1 MDISL
6 EFDRKIILVL
16 ILKNI
21 VYFRDVQ
28 DKKILN
34 TERSKK
40 MELKEKIAIIG
51 VGKMGKTLLESL
63 IRNQLVNPG
72 QIFGTNS
79 HSDTTNQI
87 REKYHINT
95 STDNLEA
102 VSKSDII
109 ILAVKPQMIAQVL
122 PQILPALNKEK
133 VIISIAAAITTNFI
147 EGKLNKDIA
156 VIRAMPNIASL
167 VNEGMTVICPGKF
180 VEEKHLSLAV
190 KIFSSVGK
198 VEAIHRENL
207 MDVVTALSGSGPAY
221 SYMMIESL
229 TDGGVR
235 MGLPRELARK
245 LAAQAVLGGAQ
256 MVLQTGLH
264 PALLKDEV
272 TTPAGVTIDGLMEL
286 EDGGFRVALIK
297 AIDRATQK
305 SKQISQ

>member
-1 MDISL
+1 MK
-6 EFDRKIILVL
+6 EMNK
-16 ILKNI
+16 
-21 VYFRDVQ
+21 
-28 DKKILN
+28 
-34 TERSKK
+34 ERTSMK
-40 MELKEKIAIIG
+40 MKQIRQNLAIIG
-51 VGKMGKTLLESL
+51 VGKMGNTLIDSL
-63 IRNQLVNPG
+63 LRNKVVKP
-72 QIFGTNS
+72 
-79 HSDTTNQI
+79 NQI
-87 REKYHINT
+87 YGTTSREDTASQVKEKYHINAGL
-95 STDNLEA
+95 DNQEA
-102 VSKSDII
+102 VSRSDII

-122 PQILPALNKEK
+122 VEIVPALNDNKF
-133 VIISIAAAITTNFI
+133 VISIAAAISTSFI
-147 EGKLNKDIA
+147 EGKLNKNIS

-167 VNEGMTVICPGKF
+167 VNEGMTVLCPGKF
-180 VEEKHLSLAV
+180 VQEEHLEIALE
-190 KIFSSVGK
+190 IFGSVGE
-198 VEAIHRENL
+198 VEIIQREEL

-245 LAAQAVLGGAQ
+245 VAAQSVLGGAK

-305 SKQISQ
+305 SKQISK

>member
-1 MDISL
+1 MK
-6 EFDRKIILVL
+6 EMNK
-16 ILKNI
+16 
-21 VYFRDVQ
+21 
-28 DKKILN
+28 
-34 TERSKK
+34 ERTN
-40 MELKEKIAIIG
+40 MEREQIRQNLAIIG
-51 VGKMGKTLLESL
+51 VGKMGNTLIDSL
-63 IRNQLVNPG
+63 LRNKVVKP
-72 QIFGTNS
+72 
-79 HSDTTNQI
+79 NQI
-87 REKYHINT
+87 YGTTSREDTASQVREKYHINAGL
-95 STDNLEA
+95 DNQEA
-102 VSKSDII
+102 VSQSDII

-122 PQILPALNKEK
+122 VEIVPALNDNKF
-133 VIISIAAAITTNFI
+133 VISIAAAISTSFI
-147 EGKLNKDIA
+147 EGKLNKNIS

-167 VNEGMTVICPGKF
+167 VNEGMTVLCPGKF
-180 VEEKHLSLAV
+180 VQEEHLEIALE
-190 KIFSSVGK
+190 IFGSVGE
-198 VEAIHRENL
+198 VEIIHREEL

-245 LAAQAVLGGAQ
+245 LAAQSVLGGAK

-305 SKQISQ
+305 SKQISK

>member
-1 MDISL
+1 MK
-6 EFDRKIILVL
+6 EMNK
-16 ILKNI
+16 
-21 VYFRDVQ
+21 
-28 DKKILN
+28 
-34 TERSKK
+34 ERTSMK
-40 MELKEKIAIIG
+40 MKQIRQNLAIIG
-51 VGKMGKTLLESL
+51 VGKMGNTLIDSL
-63 IRNQLVNPG
+63 LRNKVVKP
-72 QIFGTNS
+72 
-79 HSDTTNQI
+79 NQI
-87 REKYHINT
+87 YGTTSREDTASQVREKYHINAGL
-95 STDNLEA
+95 DNQEA
-102 VSKSDII
+102 VSRSDII

-122 PQILPALNKEK
+122 VEIVPALNDNKF
-133 VIISIAAAITTNFI
+133 VISIAAAISTSFI
-147 EGKLNKDIA
+147 EGKLNKNIS

-167 VNEGMTVICPGKF
+167 VNEGMTVLCPGKF
-180 VEEKHLSLAV
+180 VQEEHLEIALEIFGAV
-190 KIFSSVGK
+190 GE
-198 VEAIHRENL
+198 VEIIQREEL

-245 LAAQAVLGGAQ
+245 LAAQSVLGGAK

-305 SKQISQ
+305 SKQISK

>member
-1 MDISL
+1 M
-6 EFDRKIILVL
+6 
-16 ILKNI
+16 
-21 VYFRDVQ
+21 
-28 DKKILN
+28 
-34 TERSKK
+34 K
-40 MELKEKIAIIG
+40 MKQIRQNLAIIG
-51 VGKMGKTLLESL
+51 VGKMGNTLIDSL
-63 IRNQLVNPG
+63 LRNKVVKP
-72 QIFGTNS
+72 
-79 HSDTTNQI
+79 NQI
-87 REKYHINT
+87 YGTTSREDTASQVREKYHINAGL
-95 STDNLEA
+95 DNQEA
-102 VSKSDII
+102 VSQSDII

-122 PQILPALNKEK
+122 VEIVPALNDNKF
-133 VIISIAAAITTNFI
+133 VISIAAAISTSFI
-147 EGKLNKDIA
+147 EGKLNKNIS

-167 VNEGMTVICPGKF
+167 VNEGMTVLCPGKF
-180 VEEKHLSLAV
+180 VQEEHLEIALE
-190 KIFSSVGK
+190 IFGSVGE
-198 VEAIHRENL
+198 VEIIQREEL

-245 LAAQAVLGGAQ
+245 LAAQSVLGGAK

-305 SKQISQ
+305 SKQISK

>member
-1 MDISL
+1 M
-6 EFDRKIILVL
+6 
-16 ILKNI
+16 
-21 VYFRDVQ
+21 
-28 DKKILN
+28 
-34 TERSKK
+34 ER
-40 MELKEKIAIIG
+40 EQIRQNLAIIG
-51 VGKMGKTLLESL
+51 VGKMGNTLIDSL
-63 IRNQLVNPG
+63 LRNKVVKP
-72 QIFGTNS
+72 
-79 HSDTTNQI
+79 NQI
-87 REKYHINT
+87 YGTTSREDTASQVREKYHINAGL
-95 STDNLEA
+95 DNQEA
-102 VSKSDII
+102 VSQSDII

-122 PQILPALNKEK
+122 VEIVPALNDNKF
-133 VIISIAAAITTNFI
+133 VISIAAAISTSFI
-147 EGKLNKDIA
+147 EGKLNKNIS

-167 VNEGMTVICPGKF
+167 VNEGMTVLCPGKF
-180 VEEKHLSLAV
+180 VQEEHLEIALE
-190 KIFSSVGK
+190 IFGSVGE
-198 VEAIHRENL
+198 VEIIHREEL

-245 LAAQAVLGGAQ
+245 LAAQSVLGGAK

-305 SKQISQ
+305 SKQISK